1 MASRNRSFKGYCR
14 SGEMAICV
22 EVNSLYQ
29 LQGSHS
35 KKVATT
41 RTCNRYDAC
50 KHNKECEYSIDSCEF
65 PKFAPDI
72 DINI

>member
-14 SGEMAICV
+14 SGEMEIYV
-22 EVNSLYQ
+22 EVNNLYQ
-29 LQGSHS
+29 LQGSLS
-35 KKVATT
+35 KKVVTT

-50 KHNKECEYSIDSCEF
+50 KYNKECEYSIDSCAL

-72 DINI
+72 EINI